1 MFKTK
6 IIPLAFTCITFLY
19 STSSFANSSPSG
31 VTLTDTSITLEQV
44 TQDVSFLASDKLN
57 GRGNFSTE
65 IKQAADYIAKRF
77 TEIGLAPASGSDS
90 FFQTYQVKQIIPAS
104 LTLHINNEALATE
117 NLAIASTSETL
128 NWSFSDIK
136 KQSSPVKLHT
146 ISKEDNM
153 RNMLSQINSVGGQ
166 HLVLLHPAHEKM
178 FKRYQHYFA
187 RGLTK
192 LATHKKIS
200 KQGGTIIIALT
211 STTAAQVNSLSA
223 SASNKVITSE
233 LTNVVAMLPG
243 HSKQEEIVLY
253 SAHYDHLGVEEQ
265 NSNDAIYNGADDD
278 ASGTAAIINLAE
290 HFAKQK
296 SNSRTL
302 MFAAFSAEEIGGF
315 GSRYFSKQLK
325 PETITAMIN
334 IEMIGKPSKFGAGAV
349 WMTGMERSSLG
360 EQLNAAL
367 KGTDMK
373 IHKDPY
379 PEQELFYRSDN
390 ATLARLGVPAH
401 SFSSTQLDKDQH
413 YHKVSDDL
421 ASLDLAS
428 LHQVIN
434 ALALS
439 TQPLVDGEITPSRID
454 TNLVKNKGL
463 IY

>member
-1 MFKTK
+1 MG
-6 IIPLAFTCITFLY
+6 IPQPLAFTCITFLY
-19 STSSFANSSPSG
+19 STSSFANSSLSG
-31 VTLTDTSITLEQV
+31 IKVNNTSITLEQV
-44 TQDVSFLASDKLN
+44 TKDVSFLASDKLK

-65 IKQAADYIAKRF
+65 IQQAADYIAKRF
-77 TEIGLAPASGSDS
+77 TEIGLVPAPGNNS
-90 FFQTYQVKQIIPAS
+90 FFQKYQVKQIVPES
-104 LTLHINNEALATE
+104 LNLEINSKTLEAK

-128 NWSFSDIK
+128 NWSLSDIK
-136 KQSSPVKLHT
+136 KPDSSIKLHT
-146 ISKEDNM
+146 IGQEDNM
-153 RNMLSQINSVGGQ
+153 RNMLSEINSLGGK

-178 FKRYQHYFA
+178 FKRYQNYFA

-192 LATHKKIS
+192 LATS
-200 KQGGTIIIALT
+200 EETVKQGGSIVIALT
-211 STTAAQVNSLSA
+211 STTAEQINSFSV
-223 SASNKVITSE
+223 SASNKVINSE
-233 LTNVVAMLPG
+233 LTNVVAILPG
-243 HSKQEEIVLY
+243 KTQQEEIVLY
-253 SAHYDHLGVEEQ
+253 SAHYDHLGVANQ
-265 NSNDAIYNGADDD
+265 INSDVIFNGADDD

-296 SNSRTL
+296 SNARTL

-315 GSRYFSKQLK
+315 GSRYFSQQLN

-367 KGTDMK
+367 KGTSMK

-379 PEQELFYRSDN
+379 PEQGLFYRSDN

-439 TQPLVDGEITPSRID
+439 TQPLVAGEITPSRID
-454 TNLVKNKGL
+454 ANLVKNKGL